1 MNSVRITKYDPRN
14 RDANGHYTLVDE
26 WTSISDV
33 GKSFQGKI
41 LTMEQYLAIEEKY
54 IQAVE
59 VLLQKNWSSDIAI
72 VDLENHRDETAM
84 DLSEGKTISRT
95 LISDLVKLI
104 LREKVWGRLVANN
117 QFKIHFGYDYYMYFV
132 GESLTDDIIEELRM
146 INGLYV
152 EEVRSPYLEE

>member
-26 WTSISDV
+26 WASISDV

-59 VLLQKNWSSDIAI
+59 VLLQKNGSSDIAI
-72 VDLENHRDETAM
+72 VDLENHTDETAM
-84 DLSEGKTISRT
+84 DLSEGKTISRN
-95 LISDLVKLI
+95 LMSDLVKLI

-117 QFKIHFGYDYYMYFV
+117 QFEIHFGYDYYMYFV
-132 GESLTDDIIEELRM
+132 GESLTIDIIEELRM